1 MEHPTQKPV
10 ALVEKAIGNSSKSG
24 DILFEPFGGS
34 GSTLIACEKT
44 GRKAFLMELAPAYC
58 DVICQRF
65 LDATGK
71 MPMREDGT
79 PWKALPDSL

>member
-44 GRKAFLMELAPAYC
+44 GRRAFVMEIDPRYT
-58 DVICQRF
+58 DVIVARWEQ
-65 LDATGK
+65 ATGK
-71 MPMREDGT
+71 
-79 PWKALPDSL
+79 KAVLSAG